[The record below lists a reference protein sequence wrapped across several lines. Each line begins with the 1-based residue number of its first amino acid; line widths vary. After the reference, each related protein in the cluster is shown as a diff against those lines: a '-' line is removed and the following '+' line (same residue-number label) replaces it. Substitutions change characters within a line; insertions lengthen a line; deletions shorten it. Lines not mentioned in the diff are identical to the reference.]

1 MTMPEQSRH
10 KTIEA
15 RAKDLAEPLI
25 AAQGLELLDVEY
37 LREHDRWVLRLVVD
51 KAGGAVGLDDCVA
64 VSRSVESAI
73 DAEDLIQQEFHLE
86 VSSPGL
92 DRPLKKPDH
101 FRRVQGKKVKV
112 KTFGPLGEPPR
123 RNFSGL
129 LKGVAEDAV
138 TIEVEGAGAFRI
150 PFKEIAKANL
160 EFEFKH

>member
-1 MTMPEQSRH
+1 MPEQSRH

-25 AAQGLELLDVEY
+25 AEQGLELLDVEY
-37 LREHDRWVLRLVVD
+37 LREHDRWVLRLIVD
-51 KAGGAVGLDDCVA
+51 KAGAAVGLEDCAA
-64 VSRSVESAI
+64 VSRLVESAL
-73 DAEDLIQQEFHLE
+73 DAEDLVEQEYHLE

-101 FRRVQGKKVKV
+101 FRRAQGKKVKV